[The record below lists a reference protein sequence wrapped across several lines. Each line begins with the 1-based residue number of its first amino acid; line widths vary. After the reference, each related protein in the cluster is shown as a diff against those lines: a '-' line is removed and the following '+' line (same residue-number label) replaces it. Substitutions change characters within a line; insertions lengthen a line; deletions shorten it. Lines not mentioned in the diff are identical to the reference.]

1 MLYYLLI
8 IIIII
13 IIIIHYGLTISG
25 LFCVSQ
31 IGQFKL
37 LGDQK

>member
-1 MLYYLLI
+1 MSYNLI

-13 IIIIHYGLTISG
+13 RYGLTISG
-25 LFCVSQ
+25 FCCVLQ
-31 IGQFKL
+31 IGLFNL

>member
-1 MLYYLLI
+1 MPYYL
-8 IIIII
+8 IIII

-25 LFCVSQ
+25 FFFVLQ

-37 LGDQK
+37 LGDQR